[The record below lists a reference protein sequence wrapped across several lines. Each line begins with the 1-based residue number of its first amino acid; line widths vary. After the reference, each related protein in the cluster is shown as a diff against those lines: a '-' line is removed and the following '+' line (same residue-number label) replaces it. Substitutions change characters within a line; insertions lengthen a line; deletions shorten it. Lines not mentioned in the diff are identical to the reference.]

1 MHFPYLGN
9 TTNRLEFKFG
19 FGLGTTNTKVKG
31 RQESFDQQYFSSG
44 GIGFVID
51 LNPQDSGQL
60 DTYYSDY
67 WWTYDQVV
75 CLMAPGEEVWY
86 FCWVGYGSGVFTA
99 WLLRG
104 GELGKR

>member
-1 MHFPYLGN
+1 VAHLGVWDYAPLRLNGALSARGATTTIHVFGFTSKSGTNMHFPYLGN

-19 FGLGTTNTKVKG
+19 FGLRTTNTKVKG

-51 LNPQDSGQL
+51 LNPQDSGQI

-67 WWTYDQVV
+67 
-75 CLMAPGEEVWY
+75 
-86 FCWVGYGSGVFTA
+86 
-99 WLLRG
+99 
-104 GELGKR
+104 